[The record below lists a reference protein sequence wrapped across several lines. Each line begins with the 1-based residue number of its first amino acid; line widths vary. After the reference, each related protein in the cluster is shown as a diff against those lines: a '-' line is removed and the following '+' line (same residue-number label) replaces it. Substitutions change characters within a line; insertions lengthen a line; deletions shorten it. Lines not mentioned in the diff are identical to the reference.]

1 MVSCPYCGAA
11 AVPNSRFCNQCG
23 TPLLEAPSF
32 APRRSHPSVQQRVE
46 IEKVLAARSTFEG
59 ERKKVSILFADAT
72 GSTSFVARLDPEDA
86 ELQLR
91 STTQVLIDAV
101 HQYGGTICRIQGD
114 GIMALFGAPFADE
127 ESAIRA
133 SYAALEMQRQSQSRS
148 PLPIRVGLHSGEVFL
163 RAVHN
168 DLSIDYDAM
177 GLPVHVAARMEQL
190 ARPGDICCTGAI
202 EKLVRGFVET
212 EALGLVDIK
221 GLADPIEVFRIIRP
235 THARSRWDIASG
247 RNLTPFFGRDEEL
260 RALDTALKNASAG
273 TGALVAIVGDA
284 GTGKSR
290 LVYEFV
296 KTLDASSCNV
306 IKASASLQST
316 HTPYFLIGE
325 VVRSWCGIGDD
336 TTVEAVISQIAENFG
351 RPGGAASQHTPVL
364 EMLAGAATQPPD
376 WSELDP
382 SARRHVLNTA
392 VLETFMAAAAEK
404 PLVLWL
410 EDLQWADSET
420 LALLNM
426 LPSQNNSSRLLA
438 IVTHRP
444 DRAFVTS
451 PQMLL
456 ELAPLNSWASD
467 MVLDELVG
475 AHQSVAELRTL
486 VRERAGGVPFFIEE
500 IVLNLVESGRLR
512 GETGKYELSR
522 ETTELT
528 IPDSVQAV
536 IAARIDRL
544 APDLKALLRAAAV
557 LGTDFSFDRLRDL
570 SFAAEGEI
578 GTALR
583 DLKAAHFI
591 LEVHGVTD
599 ARYNFVHAL
608 THEVAYEGLPLR
620 TRQQL
625 HARAFETLRRID
637 TIPTSVEELAHH
649 AERGALWQEAVMLL
663 RKSGTRALGL
673 SAYRNAHEF
682 FERALQALTHIPD
695 SSKKVELGIDI
706 RLDLRTT
713 SGATGEHERMR
724 VYLNEAEVLGLSID
738 DRHRLG
744 AVYVA
749 QTLAFNLW
757 GELGKSVEKGELAK
771 QLARDTGDE
780 KLGLMASLYLA
791 QAYMWRGDF
800 RSLLDILEPNTGWI
814 AGPLRHERMITTS
827 TSSVLWKG
835 MIAASHAYLGN
846 FESAIRAGEE
856 ACLIAREGQR
866 PYDLALSSW
875 YTGFVHSHRGD
886 AHSALPLLKEAFGL
900 CTSNRLQF
908 LYPVVLTSLGYAF
921 AQAGAFPDAN
931 DLLSKALAMAQ
942 GAKFHYA
949 ETWSSI
955 YLGYAKMWAGNSDDA
970 LALSTKAMALARS
983 CGYRAAEAVAL
994 RLEGEAGSSAGQ
1006 TMTKCEN
1013 AYNNSL
1019 AIASELGMRPDEVRA
1034 KLALSELYQNAGQL
1048 RSAKALQHA
1057 AVGMR
1062 TTIGLL

>member
-1 MVSCPYCGAA
+1 MVSCRYCGAE

-23 TPLLEAPSF
+23 TPLLLSPSF
-32 APRRSHPSVQQRVE
+32 APRPSRSLAQQRVE
-46 IEKVLAARSTFEG
+46 IEKVLAARSAFDG
-59 ERKKVSILFADAT
+59 ERKKVAILFADAT
-72 GSTSFVARLDPEDA
+72 GSTNFVARLDPEDA
-86 ELQLR
+86 ERQLR
-91 STTQVLIDAV
+91 STTQILIDAV
-101 HQYGGTICRIQGD
+101 HHYGGTICRIQGD

-163 RAVHN
+163 RTVQN

-177 GLPVHVAARMEQL
+177 GLPVHLAARMEQL

-202 EKLVRGFVET
+202 ERLVRGFVET
-212 EALGLVDIK
+212 EALGLIDIR
-221 GLADPIEVFRIIRP
+221 GLPDPIEVFRIIRP
-235 THARSRWDIASG
+235 TPARSRWDIASG

-260 RALDTALKNASAG
+260 QALDTALKNASAG
-273 TGALVAIVGDA
+273 VGALVAITGGA

-296 KTLDASSCNV
+296 KTLDASSSNV

-336 TTVEAVISQIAENFG
+336 TPVETVISQIAESFG
-351 RPGGAASQHTPVL
+351 RPGEAASQHIPIL

-382 SARRHVLNTA
+382 SARRHLLNTA
-392 VLETFMAAAAEK
+392 VVESLMAVAAEK

-410 EDLQWADSET
+410 EDLQWADSES

-426 LPSQNNSSRLLA
+426 LPSQINSSRLLA
-438 IVTHRP
+438 IVTYRP
-444 DRAFVTS
+444 DRSFVAN
-451 PQMLL
+451 PQVLL
-456 ELAPLNSWASD
+456 ELAPLNSRASD
-467 MVLDELVG
+467 MLLDELVG
-475 AHQSVAELRTL
+475 VHPSVADLRTL
-486 VRERAGGVPFFIEE
+486 VRDRAGGVPFFIEE
-500 IVLNLVESGRLR
+500 IILNLIESGRLR

-528 IPDSVQAV
+528 VPDSVQAV

-544 APDLKALLRAAAV
+544 APDLKVLLRAAAV
-557 LGTDFSFDRLRDL
+557 LGTIFSFDRLSDL
-570 SFAAEGEI
+570 SSAGADDI

-599 ARYNFVHAL
+599 VRYSFVHAL

-620 TRQQL
+620 MRQQL
-625 HARAFETLRRID
+625 HARAFERLRQTD
-637 TIPTSVEELAHH
+637 TIPISVEELAHH
-649 AERGALWQEAVMLL
+649 AERGALWQDAVMLL
-663 RKSGTRALGL
+663 RKSGTKALGL

-695 SSKKVELGIDI
+695 SSNKVELGIDI

-724 VYLNEAEVLGLSID
+724 VYLDEAEVLGRSIN
-738 DRHRLG
+738 DRQRLG

-771 QLARDTGDE
+771 RLALDTGDE

-791 QAYMWRGDF
+791 QAHMWRGDF

-835 MIAASHAYLGN
+835 MIAASHAYLGD
-846 FESAIRAGEE
+846 FESAIRAGDE

-866 PYDLALSSW
+866 PYDVALSSW
-875 YTGFVHSHRGD
+875 YVGFVHSHRGD
-886 AHSALPLLKEAFGL
+886 VHSALPLLKEAFGL
-900 CTSNRLQF
+900 CTSHRLQF
-908 LYPVVLTSLGYAF
+908 LYPVVSTSLGFAF
-921 AQAGAFPDAN
+921 AQAGAFPEAN

-955 YLGYAKMWAGNSDDA
+955 YLGYAKMWAGNPGDA
-970 LALSTKAMALARS
+970 LALSIKALALARS
-983 CGYRAAEAVAL
+983 CGYRAVEAVAL
-994 RLEGEAGSSAGQ
+994 RLEGEAGRSAGQ
-1006 TMTKCEN
+1006 IITKCED

-1034 KLALSELYQNAGQL
+1034 KLALSALYQDAGRL
-1048 RSAKALQHA
+1048 GSAEALHHA
-1057 AVGMR
+1057 AAGMR
-1062 TTIGLL
+1062 ATIGLL

>member
-1 MVSCPYCGAA
+1 MVSCAYCGAEV
-11 AVPNSRFCNQCG
+11 VPNSRFCNQCG
-23 TPLLEAPSF
+23 NSLLVAPSF
-32 APRRSHPSVQQRVE
+32 APRQERSPAQQKVE
-46 IEKVLAARSTFEG
+46 IEKVLAVRSTLEG
-59 ERKKVSILFADAT
+59 ERKKVAILFADAT
-72 GSTSFVARLDPEDA
+72 GSTNFVAQLDPEDA
-86 ELQLR
+86 ERQLR
-91 STTQVLIDAV
+91 STTQILIDAV
-101 HQYGGTICRIQGD
+101 HHYGGTTCRVQGD

-168 DLSIDYDAM
+168 DLSIDYDAI
-177 GLPVHVAARMEQL
+177 GLPVHIAARMEQL

-202 EKLVRGFVET
+202 EKRVRGFVET
-212 EALGLVDIK
+212 EALGLLDIR
-221 GLADPIEVFRIIRP
+221 GLTDPMEVFRIIRP

-247 RNLTPFFGRDEEL
+247 RSLTPFFGRDDEL
-260 RALDTALKNASAG
+260 QVLDTALKNASADVG
-273 TGALVAIVGDA
+273 TLVAIVGDA

-296 KTLDASSCNV
+296 RTLDASSCNV

-336 TTVEAVISQIAENFG
+336 TPVEAVTSQIAKNFG
-351 RPGGAASQHTPVL
+351 RLAGASSQHIPVL
-364 EMLAGAATQPPD
+364 EMLAGGATQPPD

-382 SARRHVLNTA
+382 SARRHLLNTA
-392 VLETFMAAAAEK
+392 VVESLLVAAAKE

-410 EDLQWADSET
+410 EDLQWGDSES
-420 LALLNM
+420 LALLNL
-426 LPSQNNSSRLLA
+426 LPSQNNSSRLLT
-438 IVTHRP
+438 IVTYRP
-444 DRAFVTS
+444 DRAFVAS
-451 PQMLL
+451 PQILL
-456 ELAPLNSWASD
+456 ELAPLNSHASD
-467 MVLDELVG
+467 MLLDELVG
-475 AHQSVAELRTL
+475 AHQSVVALRAL
-486 VRERAGGVPFFIEE
+486 VRDRAGGVPFFIEE
-500 IVLNLVESGRLR
+500 IILDLVESGRLR
-512 GETGKYELSR
+512 GETGKYELSL

-557 LGTDFSFDRLRDL
+557 LGADFSFDRLRDL
-570 SFAAEGEI
+570 SSAAEGEI

-583 DLKAAHFI
+583 GLIAAHFI
-591 LEVHGVTD
+591 LEANGAAD

-620 TRQQL
+620 RRQQL
-625 HARAFETLRRID
+625 HAMAFETLSQID
-637 TIPTSVEELAHH
+637 TIATSVEELAHH
-649 AERGALWQEAVMLL
+649 AERGALWPDAVVLL
-663 RKSGTRALGL
+663 RRSGTRALGL

-682 FERALQALTHIPD
+682 FERALQALTHVPD
-695 SSKKVELGIDI
+695 SSNKVELGIDI

-724 VYLNEAEVLGLSID
+724 TYLNEAEVLSLSID
-738 DRHRLG
+738 DRRRLG

-757 GELGKSVEKGELAK
+757 GELGKSVEKGELAN

-791 QAYMWRGDF
+791 QAYMWRGNF
-800 RSLLDILEPNTGWI
+800 HRLLDILEPNTGWI

-856 ACLIAREGQR
+856 ACSIAREGQR
-866 PYDLALSSW
+866 PYDVALSFW

-886 AHSALPLLKEAFGL
+886 VHSALPLLKEAFDL

-921 AQAGAFPDAN
+921 AQSGALPDAKGM
-931 DLLSKALAMAQ
+931 LSKALAMAQ

-955 YLGYAKMWAGNSDDA
+955 YLGYAKMWAGNSGDA
-970 LALSTKAMALARS
+970 LALSTSALALARS

-994 RLEGEAGSSAGQ
+994 RLEGEAGRNAGR
-1006 TMTKCEN
+1006 TISKCED

-1019 AIASELGMRPDEVRA
+1019 AIASELGMQPDEVRA
-1034 KLALSELYQNAGQL
+1034 KLALSALYQDAGQFRAAEIL
-1048 RSAKALQHA
+1048 HHA
-1057 AVGMR
+1057 AVGMQA
-1062 TTIGLL
+1062 TIGLL

>member
-1 MVSCPYCGAA
+1 MVSCAYCGAEV
-11 AVPNSRFCNQCG
+11 VPNSRFCNQCG
-23 TPLLEAPSF
+23 TSLLVGPSF
-32 APRRSHPSVQQRVE
+32 APRPSHSSVQPRVE
-46 IEKVLAARSTFEG
+46 IEKVFAARSTFEG
-59 ERKKVSILFADAT
+59 ERKKVTILFADAT
-72 GSTSFVARLDPEDA
+72 GSTNFVARLDPEEA
-86 ELQLR
+86 EGQLR
-91 STTQVLIDAV
+91 STTQILIDAV
-101 HQYGGTICRIQGD
+101 HHYGGTTCRVQGD

-148 PLPIRVGLHSGEVFL
+148 PLPIRVGLHSGDVFL
-163 RAVHN
+163 RAVRN

-190 ARPGDICCTGAI
+190 AQPGDIFCTGAI
-202 EKLVRGFVET
+202 ERLVRGFVET
-212 EALGLVDIK
+212 EALGLVDLR
-221 GLADPIEVFRIIRP
+221 GLADPIEAFRIIRP

-260 RALDTALKNASAG
+260 QALDTALKNASAG
-273 TGALVAIVGDA
+273 VGALVAIAGDA

-316 HTPYFLIGE
+316 HTPYSLVGE

-336 TTVEAVISQIAENFG
+336 APVEAVISQIAENFG
-351 RPGGAASQHTPVL
+351 RPGGAASQHIPIL

-382 SARRHVLNTA
+382 SARRHLLNTA
-392 VLETFMAAAAEK
+392 VVESLLAAAADK

-410 EDLQWADSET
+410 EDLQWCDSES

-426 LPSQNNSSRLLA
+426 LPSQNKNSRLLA
-438 IVTHRP
+438 IATYRP
-444 DRAFVTS
+444 DRAFVAN
-451 PQMLL
+451 PQILL
-456 ELAPLNSWASD
+456 ELAPLNSCASD
-467 MVLDELVG
+467 MLLDKLVG
-475 AHQSVAELRTL
+475 AHQSVADLRTL
-486 VRERAGGVPFFIEE
+486 VRDRAGGVPFFIEE
-500 IVLNLVESGRLR
+500 IILNLVESGRLR

-544 APDLKALLRAAAV
+544 APGLKTLLRAAAV

-570 SFAAEGEI
+570 SSAAESEI

-591 LEVHGVTD
+591 LEVHGVAD

-620 TRQQL
+620 MRQQL
-625 HARAFETLRRID
+625 HARAFESLRQID

-649 AERGALWQEAVMLL
+649 AERGALWPDAVMLL
-663 RKSGTRALGL
+663 RRSGTKALGL

-682 FERALQALTHIPD
+682 FERALRALTHVPD
-695 SSKKVELGIDI
+695 SSNKVELGIDI

-738 DRHRLG
+738 DRRRLG

-757 GELGKSVEKGELAK
+757 GELDKSIEKGELAK
-771 QLARDTGDE
+771 QLAQDTGDE

-846 FESAIRAGEE
+846 FESAIRAGED

-866 PYDLALSSW
+866 PYDVALSTW
-875 YTGFVHSHRGD
+875 YTGFVHSHRG
-886 AHSALPLLKEAFGL
+886 AVHSALPLLKEAFGL

-921 AQAGAFPDAN
+921 AQVGAFADAN
-931 DLLSKALAMAQ
+931 DMLSKALAMAQ

-970 LALSTKAMALARS
+970 LALSTKALALARS

-1006 TMTKCEN
+1006 PMTKCED

-1034 KLALSELYQNAGQL
+1034 KLALSALHQDAGQL
-1048 RSAKALQHA
+1048 RSAEALHHA
-1057 AVGMR
+1057 AAEMR
-1062 TTIGLL
+1062 AAIGLL